1 MGLPV
6 IIFFNYYFLAV
17 PVVFLF
23 DVRLENELPFSNS
36 FVCHGAHGLHISFK
50 KCVCPVIQTSS

>member
-1 MGLPV
+1 M